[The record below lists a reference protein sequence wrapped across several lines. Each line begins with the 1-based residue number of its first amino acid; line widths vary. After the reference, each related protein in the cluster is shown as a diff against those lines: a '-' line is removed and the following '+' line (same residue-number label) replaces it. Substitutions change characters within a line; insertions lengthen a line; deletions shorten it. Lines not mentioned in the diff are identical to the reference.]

1 MEEGSVN
8 NNLEELFLIQR
19 KDTKLT
25 LRHLPGPFSVTNGT
39 NTKAYSYAS
48 QTFTMKLFVKLV
60 NGSQQ
65 LMLEWGSEC
74 VFAAV
79 SDEHQYQYGMKDFH

>member
-48 QTFTMKLFVKLV
+48 QTFTMKLFCKHGQQFV
-60 NGSQQ
+60 NSVET
-65 LMLEWGSEC
+65 LETINR
-74 VFAAV
+74 VN
-79 SDEHQYQYGMKDFH
+79 DKIT